1 MNLTPQDLAREV
13 ASTGFGGDALER
25 ALRLLALLDAL
36 GSHPFLKT
44 RIALKGG
51 TALNLFHFDLPRLSV
66 DVDLN
71 YVGASG
77 RETMLEE
84 RTKIERAVEAVCSRE
99 ELTVRR
105 TPSEHAGGK
114 WRLTY
119 GASTGG
125 RGNLE
130 LDLNFLLRTPLWPV
144 RTLECHPLGSFKT
157 ARIAVLDPHEL
168 AAGKLAALLARSASR
183 DIFDAHRL
191 LAAGALDASRLR
203 LGFVVYGG
211 INRKDWRSV
220 SPADVRG
227 EPEEAA
233 RELVPMLRRE
243 VAPTRGGV
251 ATWFEKLLAE
261 CRERLGVVLP
271 LRDHEQAFLERLNG
285 SGEIAPELLTS
296 DGIMQRII
304 RDHPGLQWKALNV
317 RRRRG
322 VVSDGGGGV
331 RPH

>member
-1 MNLTPQDLAREV
+1 VNLTPQDLAREV
-13 ASTGFGGDALER
+13 ASTGFGGDALEK

-51 TALNLFHFDLPRLSV
+51 TALNLFHFDLPRPSV

-84 RTKIERAVEAVCSRE
+84 RAKVERVG
-99 ELTVRR
+99 LM
-105 TPSEHAGGK
+105 
-114 WRLTY
+114 
-119 GASTGG
+119 
-125 RGNLE
+125 
-130 LDLNFLLRTPLWPV
+130 
-144 RTLECHPLGSFKT
+144 
-157 ARIAVLDPHEL
+157 
-168 AAGKLAALLARSASR
+168 
-183 DIFDAHRL
+183 
-191 LAAGALDASRLR
+191 
-203 LGFVVYGG
+203 VYGG
-211 INRKDWRSV
+211 INRKDWRAV
-220 SPADVRG
+220 SPADVKG
-227 EPEEAA
+227 DPEEAA
-233 RELVPMLRRE
+233 RELVPMLRPE

-251 ATWFEKLLAE
+251 AAWFEKLLAE

-322 VVSDGGGGV
+322 VVSDGGGAAEDA
-331 RPH
+331 